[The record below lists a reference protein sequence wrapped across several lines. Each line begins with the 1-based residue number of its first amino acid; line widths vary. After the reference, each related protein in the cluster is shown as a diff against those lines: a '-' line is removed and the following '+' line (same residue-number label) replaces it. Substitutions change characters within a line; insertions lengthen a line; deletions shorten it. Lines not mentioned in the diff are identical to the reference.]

1 MEKGEAMCC
10 ETKVLAMSPEGYSR
24 TKMAAV

>member
-10 ETKVLAMSPEGYSR
+10 ETMVLAMSPEEYSK
-24 TKMAAV
+24 TKMVAV